1 MPIGVP
7 RVPFQ
12 GPGDGNAY
20 WVDIYNRLYR
30 QRALF
35 LGQMIDS
42 TITNQIVGLIT
53 YLTIED
59 SRKSMDFFINCP
71 GGSIVSGLAIYDLMQ
86 VVEPDVQTIC
96 IGVAASMASLLLLG
110 GEITKRI
117 AFPHARVMMHQP
129 IADLRPKIKAGDS
142 ILELNEIITM
152 YHTIVNTYVQ
162 RTGKPSWVIYK
173 DISRDTFMSAE
184 EAQAHGI
191 VDHVG
196 IDSIRECK

>member
-1 MPIGVP
+1 MPVGVP

-12 GPGDGNAY
+12 GPGDEDAS

-35 LGQMIDS
+35 LGQRVDS
-42 TITNQIVGLIT
+42 TIGNQLVGLIT

-59 SRKSMDFFINCP
+59 STKGMDFFINSP
-71 GGSIVSGLAIYDLMQ
+71 GGSLVSGVAIYDLMQ
-86 VVEPDVQTIC
+86 VVEPEIQTIC
-96 IGVAASMASLLLLG
+96 IGLAASMASFLLLG

-129 IADLRPKIKAGDS
+129 IADLCPKIKAGES
-142 ILELNEIITM
+142 LTELNEVIIM
-152 YHTIVNTYVQ
+152 YHSVVNTYIQ
-162 RTGKPSWVIYK
+162 RTGKPSWVVYK
-173 DISRDTFMSAE
+173 DISRDIFMSAE

-191 VDHVG
+191 VDLVG
-196 IDSIRECK
+196 IE

>member
-1 MPIGVP
+1 MPVGVP

-12 GPGDGNAY
+12 GPGDESAS
-20 WVDIYNRLYR
+20 WVDLYNRLYR

-35 LGQMIDS
+35 LGQKLDS
-42 TITNQIVGLIT
+42 TIANQIIGLMV

-59 SRKSMDFFINCP
+59 STRGMDFFINSP
-71 GGSIVSGLAIYDLMQ
+71 GGSIVCGLGIYDLMQ
-86 VVEPDVQTIC
+86 VVEPDIQTVC
-96 IGVAASMASLLLLG
+96 LGLAASMASFLLQG

-129 IADLRPKIKAGDS
+129 IADLLPKTRSVNYIMEVR
-142 ILELNEIITM
+142 ELIIM
-152 YHTIVNTYVQ
+152 YHYVIKVYAQ

-173 DISRDTFMSAE
+173 DITRDIFMTAE

-191 VDHVG
+191 VDLIG
-196 IDSIRECK
+196 IQ

>member
-1 MPIGVP
+1 MPVGVP
-7 RVPFQ
+7 RVAFQ
-12 GPGDGNAY
+12 FGEGDAY

-35 LGQMIDS
+35 LGQVIDS
-42 TITNQIVGLIT
+42 TIGNQAVGLMV

-59 SRKSMDFFINCP
+59 STKGIDFFINCP
-71 GGSIVSGLAIYDLMQ
+71 GGSIVSGLAIYDVMQ

-96 IGVAASMASLLLLG
+96 LGVAASMASFILLG
-110 GEITKRI
+110 GEVTKRI

-129 IADLRPKIKAGDS
+129 IADLRTRTKAGDS
-142 ILELNEIITM
+142 ILEMSEVVSM
-152 YHTIVNTYVQ
+152 YHSIVNTYAQ

-173 DISRDTFMSAE
+173 DISRDIFMSAE

-196 IDSIRECK
+196 IP